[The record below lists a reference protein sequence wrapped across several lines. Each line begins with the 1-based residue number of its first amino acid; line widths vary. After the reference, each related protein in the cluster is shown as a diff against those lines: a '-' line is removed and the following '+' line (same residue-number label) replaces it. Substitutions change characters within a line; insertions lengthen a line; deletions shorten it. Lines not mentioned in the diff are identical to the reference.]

1 MKSMYQEYCT
11 GCGMCQ
17 SVFNTKLS
25 KSEKG
30 FLFPDDGLVEKQKDF
45 FREVCPAGGCYT
57 DRIVSRSVWGDEKRT
72 FLGWSKDA
80 EIRKKASSGGVL
92 TALCCALLENHA
104 VDGIIQTKASHTT
117 PYATKTVISRTAAEV
132 KECMGSRY
140 SISSP
145 LSQLLQKLVPGE
157 KYAFVGKP
165 CDVSALRSYCLRN
178 EALADQIEFMF
189 SFFCAGI
196 PSDDA
201 QKKLLSALEMEQ
213 IDCRELQYRGNGWP
227 GFATAVS
234 FDGTVRQMSYNDSWG
249 KILGRDVP
257 KICRYCLDGIG
268 LASDI
273 VCGDAWYLDKDGN
286 PDFSEH
292 SGRNVVIIRTEK
304 GMELYNS
311 GLLGDAVE
319 LEDYDLASGELEKI
333 QRYQYEGKIAMIS
346 MINAL
351 KITGKTHPFYNK
363 KLMRVYAKHAPVKM
377 KLKRFSGTVYRVI
390 KGKI

>member
-30 FLFPDDGLVEKQKDF
+30 FLFPDAGLVEKQKDF

-157 KYAFVGKP
+157 KYA
-165 CDVSALRSYCLRN
+165 
-178 EALADQIEFMF
+178 
-189 SFFCAGI
+189 
-196 PSDDA
+196 
-201 QKKLLSALEMEQ
+201 
-213 IDCRELQYRGNGWP
+213 
-227 GFATAVS
+227 
-234 FDGTVRQMSYNDSWG
+234 
-249 KILGRDVP
+249 
-257 KICRYCLDGIG
+257 
-268 LASDI
+268 
-273 VCGDAWYLDKDGN
+273 
-286 PDFSEH
+286 
-292 SGRNVVIIRTEK
+292 
-304 GMELYNS
+304 
-311 GLLGDAVE
+311 
-319 LEDYDLASGELEKI
+319 
-333 QRYQYEGKIAMIS
+333 
-346 MINAL
+346 
-351 KITGKTHPFYNK
+351 
-363 KLMRVYAKHAPVKM
+363 
-377 KLKRFSGTVYRVI
+377 
-390 KGKI
+390 